1 MLDRVNWCRFGSMF
15 KIGDFSKLV
24 QVPVATLRYYDQVGL
39 LKPVNV
45 DRFTGYR
52 YYSASQ
58 LPRLHRILALKGLGF
73 SLEQISELLDEELT
87 VEQMRGML
95 RLRHAQISQQLADI
109 QSQLD
114 EVEVRLQ
121 QIEREQE
128 LSTYDVMLK
137 HVEPLLIASVRAIL
151 PAHSA
156 SGSLFP
162 EVYEAIVP
170 HVAQALGPHPGQG
183 GQTMVLW
190 YDTEHKEQDVDGAAA
205 FILRCRVPDKGRMR
219 VEELPACTMAAA
231 VHHGSYNTI
240 GAAHEAILRWIE
252 ANRYR
257 IVGPDRE
264 IYLYNAM
271 PIRLDDPT
279 YVTEIQY
286 PVEKIS

>member
-1 MLDRVNWCRFGSMF
+1 MF
-15 KIGDFSKLV
+15 KIGEFSKLV

-39 LKPVNV
+39 LKPVEV

-52 YYSASQ
+52 YYSTSQ

-73 SLEQISELLDEELT
+73 SLEQIGAALDEDLT

-95 RLRHAQISQQLADI
+95 RLRHAQISQQLADV
-109 QSQLD
+109 QQQLA

-121 QIEREQE
+121 QIEREAE
-128 LSTYDVMLK
+128 LSSYDVMLK
-137 HVEPLLIASVRAIL
+137 HVEPLLVASVRAIL

-162 EVYEAIVP
+162 EVYEAIGP
-170 HVAQALGPHPGQG
+170 HVPQALGPHPGQG

-190 YDTEHKEQDVDGAAA
+190 YDTEHKERDVDGAAA
-205 FILRCRVPDKGRMR
+205 FILRCPVPESGRMR
-219 VEELPACTMAAA
+219 CHELPAATMAAT

-240 GAAHEAILRWIE
+240 GEAHEAILRWVE

-286 PVEKIS
+286 PVEKLV